1 MKLKNYQQNSLDV
14 LKRFF
19 EYCQIMK
26 HNEAFKKI
34 TEEEEIA
41 LRLINL
47 GRNYTVW
54 EEIPNTPRVCI
65 KVPTGGGKTIIAAHS
80 IKIISHVWCER
91 EHPLVLWFVP
101 SDTIRRQTV
110 EAIKNPR
117 HPYRKT
123 LDEQFAGRV
132 RIFDINDKFNIRPA
146 DISDNVCIIV
156 STIQSFVKE
165 NTDRFNVYKDNENL
179 EAHFN
184 KMNIAGLGSAGM
196 EMREQNDRPKYSFA
210 NLLAYHRPIM
220 IVDEAHR
227 VVTELSRETQRRIN
241 PAAIVEFTATPRP
254 NNNTLYSVRALE
266 LKEEEMI
273 KLPIELREHLG
284 WEQAVDEAIVRRAA
298 LEKDAQKEREYI
310 RPILLFQAQSKEKDV
325 TVEVLKKYLLE
336 TGNIPENQIKI
347 ATGEQKQLDE
357 IDLFNPDESTRFIIT
372 VEALKEGWDCSFAYV
387 LCSLANVQSDTAV
400 EQLLG
405 RVMRMP
411 YAKERKEP
419 SLNKAYAYVLST
431 KFGEAAG
438 ALVKKLAAR
447 GFDDAEAQSAVE
459 LKLSE
464 DNNNLFGRIDI
475 YKVDLGE
482 PLFIAEPLTS
492 IIMENDNK
500 TIVFTPETTYED
512 VKRLMDAVPEKAVE
526 IEFKF
531 NNSRR
536 TEATPSPAKRGE
548 PFSVPRLMVELQ
560 GELVFAEPET
570 IFEAFDW
577 DIAEFADPKMNEGE
591 FRVERQG
598 NGFVIDINDRRLKF
612 SPAGVEQLSLPL
624 DVEVEN
630 WTPANLVNWLDR
642 KLRQEDITQTK
653 MVEWLRQVIEYL
665 TDTRGIK
672 MVALMLE
679 RYKLSNKIES
689 KIKAAREEA
698 KKEAFQTAL
707 FGRDGRVMLDFDNG
721 FEFSESMYDDQPMY
735 SGSYKF
741 QKHYLGSSKVPMID
755 GKEDGEEFA
764 CAMALDNLPQVKYW
778 LRNVS
783 RHRNS
788 FRLPTSTDNFYPDF
802 VAELKDGRIFVV
814 EYKGALMAQIQDTKE
829 KGLIGELWE
838 KQSGNRG
845 LFLIVEKSKDGLD
858 VSEQMKKKIGA

>member
-101 SDTIRRQTV
+101 SDTIRKQTV
-110 EAIKNPR
+110 EALKNPR
-117 HPYRKT
+117 HPYRQA
-123 LDEQFAGRV
+123 LDEQFLGRV
-132 RIFDINDKFNIRPA
+132 QIFDIDDKFNIRPA
-146 DISDNVCIIV
+146 DISNNVCIIV

-165 NTDRFNVYKDNENL
+165 KTDKYNVYKDNENL
-179 EAHFN
+179 EDHFN
-184 KMNIAGLGSAGM
+184 RMNTAGSGYAGM
-196 EMREQNDRPKYSFA
+196 EMREQNDRPKNSFA

-347 ATGEQKQLDE
+347 ATGEQKQLDD
-357 IDLFNPDESTRFIIT
+357 INLSNPDEPTRFIIT

-411 YAKERKEP
+411 YAKERKIP

-526 IEFKF
+526 IDFKF
-531 NNSRR
+531 KNYRR
-536 TEATPSPAKRGE
+536 MDATPSPAKRGE

-577 DIAEFADPKMNEGE
+577 DIAEFADSKMNEGE
-591 FRVERQG
+591 FRIERQG
-598 NGFVIDINDRRLKF
+598 NGFVIDINDRRLQF
-612 SPAGVEQLSLPL
+612 SPTGAEQLSLPL
-624 DVEVEN
+624 DAEVEN
-630 WTPANLVNWLDR
+630 WTPANLIYWLDR

-721 FEFSESMYDDQPMY
+721 FEFSESMYDDQLMY

-764 CAMALDNLPQVKYW
+764 CAKALDNLPQVKYW

-814 EYKGALMAQIQDTKE
+814 EYKGALTAQIQDTKE

-838 KQSGNRG
+838 KQSDSRG